1 MASTR
6 KGDKIMKKI
15 TEKSYQTISTIYV
28 EEDGENIANFDID
41 FDSLTFD
48 NREELE
54 EYVRD
59 QINENVSD
67 IDEDNLREVVTRVAI
82 AHEDTI
88 E

>member
-1 MASTR
+1 
-6 KGDKIMKKI
+6 MKKI

-28 EEDGENIANFDID
+28 EEDGENLNNFDID
-41 FDSLTFD
+41 FDSLTFE

-54 EYVRD
+54 EYVRE

-67 IDEDNLREVVTRVAI
+67 VDEDNLNEVVTRIVI